1 MSPVQVQNLRNH
13 IPISCHSFF
22 LAQNILVSNNARSV
36 KKMMIS
42 FCRDVAVFD
51 LEADDDIQLINSD
64 YEKFSTLKNSMVV

>member
-1 MSPVQVQNLRNH
+1 
-13 IPISCHSFF
+13 
-22 LAQNILVSNNARSV
+22 
-36 KKMMIS
+36 MMIS